1 MLLMGSSFSSLKALA
16 LLVALVRRAAN
27 TLSDDNRDHVFLINH
42 ASPPGWERY
51 DLEEPP
57 GSAKVIVGHLI

>member
-1 MLLMGSSFSSLKALA
+1 MNEDLYPRVKEELAMLLLGSSFSSLKALA

-42 ASPPGWERY
+42 ASPPG
-51 DLEEPP
+51 
-57 GSAKVIVGHLI
+57 